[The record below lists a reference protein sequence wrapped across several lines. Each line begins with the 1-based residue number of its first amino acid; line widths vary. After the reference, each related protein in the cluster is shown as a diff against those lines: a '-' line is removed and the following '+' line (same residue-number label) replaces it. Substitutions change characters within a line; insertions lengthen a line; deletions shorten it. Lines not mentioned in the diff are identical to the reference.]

1 MLTTQSTTAASYPP
15 ADTLRDNIIEALYSW
30 IRQRPGLDPR
40 NYISDWRDAAGRA
53 AYRSDSRSIT
63 TQLHHARIML
73 RYIELRPSIT
83 GAMLQAAIDQSSRLS
98 YSADEGLDYTT
109 GQYWSMEYR
118 AAACRVMAS
127 AIWDWLREG
136 QGDAAMGFTIREAAR
151 RELGATIARRW
162 FS

>member
-40 NYISDWRDAAGRA
+40 NYIRDWDDNAGRA
-53 AYRSDSRSIT
+53 AYRSDARSIT
-63 TQLHHARIML
+63 TQLHHARAML

-83 GAMLQAAIDQSSRLS
+83 GAMLQAALDQSSRLT
-98 YSADEGLDYTT
+98 YTPERGLDYTA
-109 GQYWSMEYR
+109 GQCWTMEYR

-127 AIWDWLREG
+127 AIWDWLREQ
-136 QGDAAMGFTIREAAR
+136 QGDAVLGFMIREAAR

>member
-1 MLTTQSTTAASYPP
+1 MLTTQSTITTAASYPP
-15 ADTLRDNIIEALYSW
+15 VDTLRNNILWALHEW
-30 IRQRPGLDPR
+30 ILQRPGLDPR

-63 TQLHHARIML
+63 TQLHHARAML

-109 GQYWSMEYR
+109 CQYWPMEYR

-127 AIWDWLREG
+127 AIWDWLRTDESTG
-136 QGDAAMGFTIREAAR
+136 ESIRAAAR

>member
-15 ADTLRDNIIEALYSW
+15 ADTLRENILDALHTW

-127 AIWDWLREG
+127 AIWDWLREQ
-136 QGDAAMGFTIREAAR
+136 QGDAVLGFMIREAAR

>member
-1 MLTTQSTTAASYPP
+1 MLTTQSTTTTAASYPP
-15 ADTLRDNIIEALYSW
+15 ADPLRDNIIEALYSW

-40 NYISDWRDAAGRA
+40 SYISDWRDTAGRA

-63 TQLHHARIML
+63 TQLHHARAML

-83 GAMLQAAIDQSSRLS
+83 GAMLQAALDQSSRLS
-98 YSADEGLDYTT
+98 YSADEGLDYVTC
-109 GQYWSMEYR
+109 QYWSMEYR

-127 AIWDWLREG
+127 AIWDWLRTDDSTGES
-136 QGDAAMGFTIREAAR
+136 IREAAR

>member
-15 ADTLRDNIIEALYSW
+15 ADTLRENILDALHTW

-40 NYISDWRDAAGRA
+40 SYIRDWDDNAGRA

-98 YSADEGLDYTT
+98 YSADQGLDYTT
-109 GQYWSMEYR
+109 CQYWTMEYR

-127 AIWDWLREG
+127 AIWDWLRTDESTG
-136 QGDAAMGFTIREAAR
+136 ESIRAAAR
-151 RELGATIARRW
+151 RELGSTIARRW

>member
-1 MLTTQSTTAASYPP
+1 MQPSITTITGHLPP
-15 ADTLRDNIIEALYSW
+15 RDTLRDNIIEALYSW

-40 NYISDWRDAAGRA
+40 NYITDWRDADGRA
-53 AYRSDSRSIT
+53 AYRSDARSIT
-63 TQLHHARIML
+63 TQLHHARAML

-83 GAMLQAAIDQSSRLS
+83 GARLQAALDQSSRLS
-98 YSADEGLDYTT
+98 YSADEGLDYIT
-109 GQYWSMEYR
+109 GQYWPTEYR

-127 AIWDWLREG
+127 AIWDWLRTDESTG
-136 QGDAAMGFTIREAAR
+136 ESIQLAAR

>member
-15 ADTLRDNIIEALYSW
+15 ADTLRENILDALHTW

-40 NYISDWRDAAGRA
+40 NYISDWRDADGRA
-53 AYRSDSRSIT
+53 AYRSDARSIT
-63 TQLHHARIML
+63 TQLHHARAML

-83 GAMLQAAIDQSSRLS
+83 GAMLQAAIDQSSRLT
-98 YSADEGLDYTT
+98 YTPERGLDYTT

>member
-1 MLTTQSTTAASYPP
+1 MLTTQSTTTTAASYPP
-15 ADTLRDNIIEALYSW
+15 ADPLRDNIIEALYSW

-40 NYISDWRDAAGRA
+40 SYIRDWDDAAGRA
-53 AYRSDSRSIT
+53 AYHSDSRSIT
-63 TQLHHARIML
+63 TQLRHARAML

-83 GAMLQAAIDQSSRLS
+83 GEMLQAAIDQSSRLS

-109 GQYWSMEYR
+109 CQYWSMEYR

-127 AIWDWLREG
+127 AIWDWLRRPDSTGES
-136 QGDAAMGFTIREAAR
+136 IRAAAR

>member
-40 NYISDWRDAAGRA
+40 NYISDWRDADGRA
-53 AYRSDSRSIT
+53 AYRSDARSIT

-83 GAMLQAAIDQSSRLS
+83 GAMLQAALDQSSRLS

-127 AIWDWLREG
+127 AIWDWLRTDESTG
-136 QGDAAMGFTIREAAR
+136 ESIREAAR